1 MMKESYKFVNK
12 ELGNI
17 RTLEN
22 NGTTWFIAKDIC
34 SIITSVPV
42 ASVLKRVNEENKAK
56 LNLGLGGKYTN
67 VVNTDG
73 LFQILDGGQT
83 EKARILKQWIVSEV
97 LPSLEVADM
106 TIEEE
111 DMVPLEETIPFD
123 EADDCFTPAIHEEPS
138 AMEDEIDLTII
149 DGQIMVS
156 SLEVAE
162 KFGKDHCHVL
172 RDIDTLKSDYPNL
185 DREMFKESTYTN
197 TRGKTY
203 RCFNMNRD
211 GFSLLSMGFTGKEAI
226 EWKLK
231 YIYAFNE
238 MERELKR
245 LYNERKQWEIERAK
259 GVLVRH
265 ILTDTIKMKV
275 TDSPNKKFM
284 YPNYTKL
291 IYKAIFGKSFNEL
304 KEQYKIKGKESLR
317 DYLTNEELKEVE
329 QMEMLVS
336 SLIGLGM
343 GYTEIKDFIS
353 KKYTSSLLIA

>member
-1 MMKESYKFVNK
+1 MLVKIEEMNK
-12 ELGNI
+12 EEILVVSS
-17 RTLEN
+17 R
-22 NGTTWFIAKDIC
+22 DI
-34 SIITSVPV
+34 
-42 ASVLKRVNEENKAK
+42 
-56 LNLGLGGKYTN
+56 
-67 VVNTDG
+67 
-73 LFQILDGGQT
+73 
-83 EKARILKQWIVSEV
+83 
-97 LPSLEVADM
+97 
-106 TIEEE
+106 
-111 DMVPLEETIPFD
+111 
-123 EADDCFTPAIHEEPS
+123 ADDFEKEHKDVLESIRNLTAENS
-138 AMEDEIDLTII
+138 AVKNMFIETVYRNDRGREYPEYLLT
-149 DGQIMVS
+149 
-156 SLEVAE
+156 
-162 KFGKDHCHVL
+162 
-172 RDIDTLKSDYPNL
+172 
-185 DREMFKESTYTN
+185 
-197 TRGKTY
+197 
-203 RCFNMNRD
+203 RD
-211 GFSLLSMGFTGKEAI
+211 GFSLLVMGFTGNKAL

-231 YIYAFNE
+231 YIHAFNE